1 MFWFFHSTCF
11 YGDFIDFAAPH
22 QAFLPI
28 GSEVP
33 LGKKSSFPPGEA
45 KSGSQKLV
53 PSIGRLNFVSFG
65 QMLPSLQNLIL
76 NFPIHERS
84 FLWTH

>member
-1 MFWFFHSTCF
+1 MNQPV
-11 YGDFIDFAAPH
+11 AAPH
-22 QAFLPI
+22 QDFLPI

-33 LGKKSSFPPGEA
+33 LGKKASFPPGEA

-65 QMLPSLQNLIL
+65 QMLSALQNLIL

>member
-1 MFWFFHSTCF
+1 MSLIQLHLFTNLSPPLISHNKN
-11 YGDFIDFAAPH
+11 
-22 QAFLPI
+22 I

-33 LGKKSSFPPGEA
+33 LFCCDSFPPGEA

-65 QMLPSLQNLIL
+65 QMLSALQNLIL